1 MDGGAGMRE
10 KEKRSLRED
19 GKILVRGIRLWAEIS
34 PQFMVY
40 NILRQ
45 IAERLLPY
53 FPLYMTTQFVNE
65 LSSAC
70 KEKRLLTLAAATVLG
85 TFLISMGKRMLD
97 GRVEVWK
104 DVCLQKTEL
113 YMAQRQNEMEYRH
126 MEDPETALLREEI
139 FNASRTDGSGL
150 WRIIWCLPNLIGSL
164 FDLALSAAL
173 TCSMFQVVNLDR
185 ERNVF
190 LSFVN
195 SPVCA
200 AAFLLLLGLSSA
212 LSIKTAGIHTA
223 KEMKA
228 WSVFAK
234 DMLSVR
240 TYLQLRGE
248 DIIIFNLKDLILK
261 EYEKAALQSGCFAE
275 VERINI
281 RYDSL
286 SILFKAVLSVAV
298 FLITAGKAFIGAFGI
313 GSFILYRGSV
323 SRFVEALSGIAENFA
338 HLREN
343 NKYLLRLYEFLDRPG
358 DMYRRSLAVEKR
370 DDIDYEIEFCNVS
383 FRYPGCDSWALKNVS
398 IKFKIGEKLAIVGQ
412 NGSGK
417 TTFIKLLCRLYDPTE
432 GTILLNGI
440 DITKYRPDEYR
451 ALFCVVFQDFALFPF
466 SLAEN
471 VANLTDCDEKKVEE
485 CLIRAGFGERLGT
498 MDDGI
503 RTVIGRDF
511 EDDGI
516 DLSGGEQQKVA
527 LARALYKDGAF
538 MVLDEPTAALDPIA
552 EAAVYEGFWRTVRD
566 KTAVFISH
574 RLSSCRFCD
583 DIIVFHKGQLV
594 QRGDHDTLAKEAGMY
609 RQLWEAQAKYYI

>member
-1 MDGGAGMRE
+1 MKER
-10 KEKRSLRED
+10 EKRSLQED
-19 GKILVRGIRLWAEIS
+19 GKILVRGIRIWAEIS

-65 LSSAC
+65 LSAAC
-70 KEKRLLTLAAATVLG
+70 REKRLLTLAAATVFG
-85 TFLISMGKRMLD
+85 TFFLSVGKRILD

-126 MEDPETALLREEI
+126 MEDSKAALLREEI
-139 FNASRTDGSGL
+139 FNASRTGGSGL

-164 FDLALSAAL
+164 FDLALSASL
-173 TCSMFQVVNLDR
+173 TCSMFRVVNLER
-185 ERNVF
+185 EGNGF

-195 SPVCA
+195 SPGCA
-200 AAFLLLLGLSSA
+200 AAFLFLLGLSSA

-223 KEMKA
+223 REMDA

-248 DIIIFNLKDLILK
+248 DITIFNLKDLILK

-275 VERINI
+275 VERIHI

-286 SILFKAVLSVAV
+286 DILLKAALSIAV
-298 FLITAGKAFIGAFGI
+298 FLITAGKAFVGVFGI

-323 SRFVEALSGIAENFA
+323 SRFVEALSGIAENYA

-358 DMYRRSLAVEKR
+358 GMYCGSLAVEKR
-370 DDIDYEIEFCNVS
+370 DDIDYEIEFRNVS
-383 FRYPGCDSWALKNVS
+383 FQYPGSDGWALKNVS
-398 IKFKIGEKLAIVGQ
+398 MKFKIGEKLAIVGQ

-417 TTFIKLLCRLYDPTE
+417 TTFIKLLCRLYDPTD

-440 DITKYRPDEYR
+440 DISKYRPDEYR
-451 ALFCVVFQDFALFPF
+451 SLFSVVFQDFALFPF

-471 VANLTDCDEKKVEE
+471 VAGRADYDEKKVEE
-485 CLIRAGFGERLGT
+485 CLNRAGFGERLGT

-527 LARALYKDGAF
+527 LARALYKDGPF

-552 EAAVYEGFWRTVRD
+552 EAAVYEGFWRMVRD

-583 DIIVFHKGQLV
+583 EIIVFHKGQLV
-594 QRGDHDTLAKEAGMY
+594 QRGDHDTLAKQEGMY
-609 RQLWEAQAKYYI
+609 RQLWEAQAKYYV